1 MVGFDRDFYLG
12 ADAVGGGNQ
21 NRVGET
27 GGFEI
32 EQRAKAAEIDVCAGP
47 RRGLGLRLDG
57 FDECGAGV
65 DINTCVLISRAGDG
79 VLAGVQLGFRPFL
92 CPMANLFAMTPKRI
106 ALSRFWGFF
115 VLVLA
120 LLAPNLPAQADDP
133 WEVRDIAVDASADSA
148 VAARDKA
155 IAQGYARAFDKL
167 AERLVANQGAS
178 PHPDLAQLDSM
189 VRDFEVQSE
198 RGSATRWIGVLTVRF
213 RPDRTQAYLSRSG
226 ARIAAGAL
234 EAPAPGETTLA
245 GVEPWSG
252 PAQRFGLVLPI
263 ASLADW
269 TQARDALQRTPGAKK
284 VELMGL
290 ARNQARVAIDYA
302 GDVERLRLA
311 LQQTGFA
318 LGAPINVGTNNAA
331 GTFLL
336 ARGGGVPASA
346 NTN

>member
-1 MVGFDRDFYLG
+1 
-12 ADAVGGGNQ
+12 
-21 NRVGET
+21 
-27 GGFEI
+27 
-32 EQRAKAAEIDVCAGP
+32 
-47 RRGLGLRLDG
+47 
-57 FDECGAGV
+57 
-65 DINTCVLISRAGDG
+65 
-79 VLAGVQLGFRPFL
+79 
-92 CPMANLFAMTPKRI
+92 MTPKRI

-115 VLVLA
+115 ALILL
-120 LLAPNLPAQADDP
+120 LLAPILSLPGAARADDP
-133 WEVRDIAVDASADSA
+133 WEVRDITVDASADSA

-167 AERLVANQGAS
+167 AERLVANQGAA

-189 VRDFEVQSE
+189 VRDFEVQTE
-198 RGSATRWIGVLTVRF
+198 RGSATRWIGTLTVRF
-213 RPDRTQAYLSRSG
+213 RPDRTQAYLSRNG
-226 ARIAAGAL
+226 AKIAAGAL
-234 EAPAPGETTLA
+234 EAPPAGETTLA

-269 TQARDALQRTPGAKK
+269 TSARDALQRTPGAKK

-290 ARNQARVAIDYA
+290 ARNEARVAIEYA

-318 LGAPINVGTNNAA
+318 LGAPINVGANNAA
-331 GTFLL
+331 GTFQL
-336 ARGGGVPASA
+336 ARGGAPASS